1 MNPCYWAASSSL
13 IALALLQ
20 VLWYGLLAPATSIP
34 ASAAIALALLP
45 FALPLLGATRDPRT
59 GLLLGALV
67 ALLYFCHGVMEAWA
81 NPAARLLAVLEI
93 ILSMLVIALAGWPS
107 WQQGLRKRRNQ
118 CRG

>member
-1 MNPCYWAASSSL
+1 MMNPCYWAASLGL
-13 IALALLQ
+13 ILLALLQ
-20 VLWYGLLAPATSIP
+20 GVWYGLLAPASNLT

-81 NPAARLLAVLEI
+81 NPAVRLLALTEI
-93 ILSMLVIALAGWPS
+93 ALSLWIIALAGWPS
-107 WQQGLRKRRNQ
+107 WQQGRTHKK
-118 CRG
+118 